1 MGDLIRKSH
10 NVSILMYY
18 FVCVAKYRRLV
29 ITEEVDNVLKDTC
42 IEISKRYEKRFLE
55 IGTEGDH
62 VHFLIQSLPRYSPT
76 KKVTKV
82 KSIIARE
89 VFSTVPSVKEQL
101 WGGEFWT
108 DGYFVSTV
116 GEYAMVRTGMIG
128 VQFVWAVQRCPFRPR
143 VACSCAEPEHPV
155 RAPRWQDPRRCP
167 ASECQSHRLKAASCR
182 AALHWHAA
190 DADTRPAVR

>member
-10 NVSILMYY
+10 NVSILMYH

-29 ITEEVDNVLKDTC
+29 ITEEVDAVLKDVC
-42 IEISKRYEKRFLE
+42 IEISKRFQIRFLE

-62 VHFLIQSLPRYSPT
+62 VHFLIQSVPTYSPT
-76 KKVTKV
+76 KIITKI

-89 VFSTVPSVKEQL
+89 IFSAVPTVKEQL

-116 GEYAMVRTGMIG
+116 GEHANEDVIRQYI
-128 VQFVWAVQRCPFRPR
+128 QRHGKQGPYT
-143 VACSCAEPEHPV
+143 
-155 RAPRWQDPRRCP
+155 Q
-167 ASECQSHRLKAASCR
+167 
-182 AALHWHAA
+182 LHKQELVHKQMELF
-190 DADTRPAVR
+190 